1 MLTCKHALW
10 GAIGLLIAQPL
21 LMPHAHAQQ
30 SRQVPAYDK
39 AQTRTVL
46 DRSVFYLPMF
56 GAVYRDKFTALLH
69 RHPGLRGLVIHNH
82 GCGGMW
88 GWETTVAQF
97 YYREGFAVITP
108 EFVTRE
114 GNKLGCP
121 GGTPEEMLKR
131 VGKSFDGLRVSVSGS
146 GNVAQYAIEKAMALG
161 AKVVTVSDSNGTVVD
176 EAGFNHEKLVA
187 LMHVKNDLRGRLD
200 TYARQFGL
208 ALALNLG
215 LDRLLQQGW
224 HQALLFDQDS
234 AIGPDFCRGM
244 RLAWQEA
251 EQLHPGRTAAIGPRL
266 QDPRSG
272 RQVPF
277 RTFDQLLP
285 RPERRLPEKPQLI
298 EAGFLITSGSLLSLQ
313 AVRQIGTMKSDYFID
328 NIDLEWCFR
337 ALHHGFKLYGTDHSQ
352 LLHRIGEDSDNP
364 LVRSGLMVQHGPL
377 RFYYSSRNRLDLY
390 RRAHAPWRWKV
401 RDLPRFVLKTG
412 ALLVFSSQ
420 RWAYLKSLLKALRH
434 SRSLS

>member
-1 MLTCKHALW
+1 MRGMTNTQQDTCAIVVSYNPELPVVLAL
-10 GAIGLLIAQPL
+10 IDGLEANQCP
-21 LMPHAHAQQ
+21 
-30 SRQVPAYDK
+30 Y
-39 AQTRTVL
+39 
-46 DRSVFYLPMF
+46 
-56 GAVYRDKFTALLH
+56 
-69 RHPGLRGLVIHNH
+69 LVIDN
-82 GCGGMW
+82 
-88 GWETTVAQF
+88 
-97 YYREGFAVITP
+97 
-108 EFVTRE
+108 
-114 GNKLGCP
+114 
-121 GGTPEEMLKR
+121 
-131 VGKSFDGLRVSVSGS
+131 GS
-146 GNVAQYAIEKAMALG
+146 RNQAELSAAL
-161 AKVVTVSDSNGTVVD
+161 
-176 EAGFNHEKLVA
+176 AGRPLCQALVA
-187 LMHVKNDLRGRLD
+187 LKDNI
-200 TYARQFGL
+200 GL
-208 ALALNLG
+208 ALALNIG

-285 RPERRLPEKPQLI
+285 RPERRMPEKPQLI

-352 LLHRIGEDSDNP
+352 LLHRIGEDSDNL